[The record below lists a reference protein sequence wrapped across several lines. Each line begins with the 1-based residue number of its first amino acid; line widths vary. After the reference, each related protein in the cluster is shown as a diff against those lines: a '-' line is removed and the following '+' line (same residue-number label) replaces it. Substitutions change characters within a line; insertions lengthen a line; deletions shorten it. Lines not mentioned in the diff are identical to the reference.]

1 MNGWTDEWIY
11 GYVRLCGW
19 MDGDRWT
26 NRCAISYF
34 IVISRKIEIQTERQ
48 MSLPPEPPPSFAP
61 PPQMTVDKVYTYY
74 IY

>member
-1 MNGWTDEWIY
+1 MD
-11 GYVRLCGW
+11 GYMDMCDYVDGW

-48 MSLPPEPPPSFAP
+48 MSFPLEPPPSYVP
-61 PPQMTVDKVYTYY
+61 PTQITLDKVYTYY